1 MLNDEQQEVFP
12 NIESCSFIFPWVS
25 LTLGSGR
32 ILDAALDTLEQPGL
46 WKIFKV

>member
-32 ILDAALDTLEQPGL
+32 ILDAALDPPGL
-46 WKIFKV
+46 WKIFKL